1 MKESMCSRWHLRL
14 IVLLILFFPLTLSA
28 AQGRV
33 TVKGQSITL
42 RQAIKIIESSSNF
55 KFFFNPSDL
64 DALPGK
70 NLDCEGEISDVLK
83 EVFAGSGISYVIM
96 GDDIILKLEKK
107 AASTQQKKVEIVGGV
122 VDARSGESVVG
133 ATVRVKDVNSGVITD
148 MDGKFTIKATPGDV
162 LVISY
167 IGYETK
173 EVKVVNGK
181 VLLVELVEDAKQ
193 LEEVVVTAYGSG
205 QKKASMVGSVQAIR
219 PAELQVPS
227 ASLSNSFAGR
237 LAGVIAVQRTGQPGA
252 DGSDFYIRGISTFGG
267 RTTPLIFLQ

>member
-1 MKESMCSRWHLRL
+1 
-14 IVLLILFFPLTLSA
+14 
-28 AQGRV
+28 
-33 TVKGQSITL
+33 
-42 RQAIKIIESSSNF
+42 
-55 KFFFNPSDL
+55 
-64 DALPGK
+64 
-70 NLDCEGEISDVLK
+70 VLK

-252 DGSDFYIRGISTFGG
+252 DGPDLVVIIITPLAPRVPYIAVAVASFKIEKPSMISGSRLSKSPEDISTPSNIISGLVAPFIVEIP
-267 RTTPLIFLQ
+267 RI

>member
-1 MKESMCSRWHLRL
+1 
-14 IVLLILFFPLTLSA
+14 
-28 AQGRV
+28 
-33 TVKGQSITL
+33 
-42 RQAIKIIESSSNF
+42 
-55 KFFFNPSDL
+55 
-64 DALPGK
+64 
-70 NLDCEGEISDVLK
+70 
-83 EVFAGSGISYVIM
+83 M

-252 DGSDFYIRGISTFGG
+252 DGSDLSLIHISEPT
-267 RTTPLIFLQ
+267 RH